1 MDKRFISIDPKTLK
15 IVDSFFTK
23 DIDNYRGRSTSLIHM
38 LVDRDINIRNTK
50 IIKVSES
57 EYKINPIV
65 PEEQYNEEYSRQTTL
80 EAFKELRQERN
91 RRLAEVDWVFS
102 TDYQIHDDSYQQ
114 WLTYRKAL
122 RDLPSATEDP
132 ENPVWPEQPAIPS
145 GITTNLS
152 KRQEHLVNENIS
164 MKGKITRLER
174 KTTDQELELIQLKRR
189 LNKLERPT

>member
-1 MDKRFISIDPKTLK
+1 MLTETIVHMVPGVPSVKHRETWESIRLPEGYEKPPKEE
-15 IVDSFFTK
+15 FETK
-23 DIDNYRGRSTSLIHM
+23 LQQLI
-38 LVDRDINIRNTK
+38 
-50 IIKVSES
+50 
-57 EYKINPIV
+57 
-65 PEEQYNEEYSRQTTL
+65 EEHKWKD
-80 EAFKELRQERN
+80 FRQERN
-91 RRLAEVDWVFS
+91 KRLTEVDWVFS

-122 RDLPSATEDP
+122 RDLPSLTEDP

>member
-1 MDKRFISIDPKTLK
+1 MELTPENCNIVSTLIREMCPKIGGFSNGVTYESIHFGSYPNPIPSKEEFEIRLDQEVKQNTLK
-15 IVDSFFTK
+15 KEIESKPITK
-23 DIDNYRGRSTSLIHM
+23 
-38 LVDRDINIRNTK
+38 
-50 IIKVSES
+50 
-57 EYKINPIV
+57 
-65 PEEQYNEEYSRQTTL
+65 
-80 EAFKELRQERN
+80 LRQERN
-91 RRLAEVDWVFS
+91 KRLAEVDWVFS

-152 KRQEHLVNENIS
+152 KRQEHLVNENIA

-189 LNKLERPT
+189 LNKLERPA